1 MDSRKLVLLGLF
13 SVVGVMSFGSDA
25 EAGRRK
31 RGGCNTCATPCN
43 TCGGGYTGG
52 GYMHAG
58 YAGGYMPAGG
68 CNTCGGG
75 YSSGGYMPAGGYA
88 TAGGCSTCGS
98 GVASGTV
105 MSGGVPMA
113 MPMPGSSGTVVSGGT
128 TTTADGTVIP
138 SGGIITSGGYVMPA
152 GGSQFY
158 TPGYYGSYSP
168 NGFNVSNGY
177 NGLNS
182 YDQTF
187 DQGVIQGALGMPTYS
202 SPYYGGTTIQNSA
215 GRRLGGLFRR

>member
-13 SVVGVMSFGSDA
+13 SLVGVMTFGSDA

-31 RGGCNTCATPCN
+31 RGGCNTCGGGYSTTGGCG
-43 TCGGGYTGG
+43 TCGGYAGG

-68 CNTCGGG
+68 CSTC
-75 YSSGGYMPAGGYA
+75 GGYA
-88 TAGGCSTCGS
+88 TTGYVGGGYMTTGGCSTCGG
-98 GVASGTV
+98 GVTSGTV
-105 MSGGVPMA
+105 ISGGVPMA

-128 TTTADGTVIP
+128 TTTTDGTVIP
-138 SGGIITSGGYVMPA
+138 SSGIITNGGYVMPA
-152 GGSQFY
+152 GGSTFY

-168 NGFNVSNGY
+168 YGFNGY
-177 NGLNS
+177 N
-182 YDQTF
+182 QTF
-187 DQGVIQGALGMPTYS
+187 DQGVIQGALGMPAYS
-202 SPYYGGTTIQNSA
+202 TPYYGGTTIQNYA

>member
-1 MDSRKLVLLGLF
+1 MDSLKLVLLGLF
-13 SVVGVMSFGSDA
+13 SLVGVMTFGSDA

-43 TCGGGYTGG
+43 TCGGG
-52 GYMHAG
+52 
-58 YAGGYMPAGG
+58 
-68 CNTCGGG
+68 
-75 YSSGGYMPAGGYA
+75 
-88 TAGGCSTCGS
+88 
-98 GVASGTV
+98 VASGTV
-105 MSGGVPMA
+105 ISGGVPTA

-138 SGGIITSGGYVMPA
+138 SSGIITSGGYVMPA

-168 NGFNVSNGY
+168 NGY
-177 NGLNS
+177 NGLNG
-182 YDQTF
+182 YNQTF
-187 DQGVIQGALGMPTYS
+187 DQGVIQGALGMPTYG
-202 SPYYGGTTIQNSA
+202 SPYYGGTTIQNYA

>member
-58 YAGGYMPAGG
+58 YMHGGYQGGYMPAGG
-68 CNTCGGG
+68 CSTCGGG

-138 SGGIITSGGYVMPA
+138 SSGIITNGGYVMPA
-152 GGSQFY
+152 GGSHFY

-168 NGFNVSNGY
+168 NGY
-177 NGLNS
+177 NGLNG
-182 YDQTF
+182 YNQTF
-187 DQGVIQGALGMPTYS
+187 DQGVIQGALGMPAYS
-202 SPYYGGTTIQNSA
+202 SPYYGGTTIQNYA